1 VKLKCNTMS
10 LDTILK
16 IGKAFR
22 SSDDSLKNFKYVE
35 PCPKDLKG
43 NYPLCIS
50 IPVDEDFSVIWNE
63 CNITPQKEYD
73 KLYYLKFKT
82 SESDGFVK
90 YIYGDIYYE
99 KSASIKK
106 DGTIASG
113 EGGYYR
119 LSKLQHPNAAFRL
132 SSFHRGTADFN
143 NIITD
148 SIGQGTTILSQFRTF
163 TKNNLELLERMLEYP
178 SAIQYFFLNKND
190 FQYSFEELVN
200 DEDLLRNCTILQN
213 QKSISKSNAEKINV
227 DLDNLDV
234 QMKSKLI
241 QLTNCRIFL
250 HFDFSLIGKKYWYEY
265 KEVLDIVSKKM
276 LSEFVD
282 KSADGYVLKKA
293 LYKTLCSGDKKND
306 IQFPNFSVNNKYKS
320 KCFINDEVEDLFY
333 ALAYTNKGY
342 LISGTD
348 IKMII
353 LPRGQNLM
361 AKDYEDFQEKIN
373 ERTVIAANNCYDNSL
388 FLFSDNARFNIT
400 SFDLIFCK
408 KGGLSS
414 PDKDVIEISCVE
426 KSKLRMIKDR
436 IAEIAKE
443 INNERKRYIGT
454 DKELKALSIEYSF
467 KELLGTPIFKQAT
480 GKIEFEK
487 SPMYQSHLLKVL
499 PQIYTDNYFNDEIL
513 LPSFIQNVEYSIRSG
528 DNKFKFLKFDLMF
541 LLKIQNNKKNK
552 YMEITESK
560 SYEIGLLLGEL
571 AKNISQEINSF
582 EKSYVGTLT
591 RRICNLS
598 DFIKLKTDIEQ
609 KLVLHDK
616 SKYTHQISYNLSQK
630 IKEFD
635 SKYDKDECAFGF
647 MESYFKPYTPNRVT
661 NDNLQTE
668 ANNN

>member
-1 VKLKCNTMS
+1 MS

-22 SSDDSLKNFKYVE
+22 QSDNSLKYFKYVE
-35 PCPKDLKG
+35 PCPKEKG

-50 IPVDEDFSVIWNE
+50 IPIDKDFSAIWDK
-63 CNITPQKEYD
+63 CYITPQKECD

-90 YIYGDIYYE
+90 YIYGDIYYK
-99 KSASIKK
+99 KSASIKR
-106 DGTIASG
+106 DGTIETG
-113 EGGYYR
+113 QEDGYYR
-119 LSKLQHPNAAFRL
+119 LSNPKHPNLAFRL
-132 SSFHRGTADFN
+132 SSFNRGTADFN
-143 NIITD
+143 NIISD
-148 SIGQGTTILSQFRTF
+148 SIEQDITFLSQFRTF
-163 TKNNLELLERMLEYP
+163 TKNNLELIERMLEYP
-178 SAIQYFFLNKND
+178 SAVQYFFLNKND
-190 FQYSFEELVN
+190 IQYSFEELVN
-200 DEDLLRNCTILQN
+200 DEDLLRNYTILQN
-213 QKSISKSNAEKINV
+213 QKIISKSNAEKINV
-227 DLDNLDV
+227 DLDNLDA

-250 HFDFSLIGKKYWYEY
+250 HFDFSVIGKKYWYEY
-265 KEVLDIVSKKM
+265 KEALDIVSKKM

-282 KSADGYVLKKA
+282 RSEDGYVLKKA

-306 IQFPNFSVNNKYKS
+306 IQFPNFSINNKYKS
-320 KCFINDEVEDLFY
+320 KCFIDDEIEDLFY
-333 ALAYTNKGY
+333 ALSYTNKGF

-348 IKMII
+348 IKLII
-353 LPRGQNLM
+353 LPRGQNLT
-361 AKDYEDFQEKIN
+361 AKDYEDFQEKMN
-373 ERTVIAANNCYDNSL
+373 ERSVVANNNYDNSL
-388 FLFSDNARFNIT
+388 FSFSDNAQYNIT

-426 KSKLRMIKDR
+426 KSKLRMIREKID
-436 IAEIAKE
+436 EISKE
-443 INNERKRYIGT
+443 INKERKIYIGT

-467 KELLGTPIFKQAT
+467 KELLGTPIFKQNA
-480 GKIEFEK
+480 GKIEFDK
-487 SPMYQSHLLKVL
+487 NPMYQSHLLKVL
-499 PQIYTDNYFNDEIL
+499 PQIYTDNYFDDEIL
-513 LPSFIQNVEYSIRSG
+513 LPSFIQNTEFSIRSG
-528 DNKFKFLKFDLMF
+528 DNKFKFLKFDLIF
-541 LLKIQNNKKNK
+541 LLRIQNNKTNK

-616 SKYTHQISYNLSQK
+616 SKYTYQISYTLSQK
-630 IKEFD
+630 IK
-635 SKYDKDECAFGF
+635 GI
-647 MESYFKPYTPNRVT
+647 
-661 NDNLQTE
+661 
-668 ANNN
+668 